1 MNDEGT
7 EMLGT
12 KGKVQSLQVVQPQSA
27 GDHQW
32 RTQFF
37 NLLCNTSVLSDLAS
51 KKENYC
57 NFLLCVPSLCRLLL
71 DLSVGP
77 CLLPAVPRT
86 FSIKATQWQQP
97 WQRR

>member
-37 NLLCNTSVLSDLAS
+37 NLLCNTSVLSDLT
-51 KKENYC
+51 
-57 NFLLCVPSLCRLLL
+57 
-71 DLSVGP
+71 D
-77 CLLPAVPRT
+77 
-86 FSIKATQWQQP
+86 
-97 WQRR
+97 